1 MHGSHAIDKIMEY
14 FKERR
19 DFLSNESV
27 KDEDTEDDS
36 EINEQKT
43 ISAPK
48 VYKSKIFFNDIT
60 GLEEAKN
67 AFKEK
72 VIMPFEY
79 PYIYEKFGKK

>member
-36 EINEQKT
+36 EINE
-43 ISAPK
+43 
-48 VYKSKIFFNDIT
+48 
-60 GLEEAKN
+60 
-67 AFKEK
+67 
-72 VIMPFEY
+72 
-79 PYIYEKFGKK
+79 